1 MLDRALLKTYFA
13 RNLRALLKKNK
24 VSQRG
29 LSERMGV
36 CRQTISNWCNE
47 DNPIV
52 PNAYEI
58 YMITDL
64 FSVNPGNLFTDAP
77 ELNQAPTTSK
87 IKSGLRWI
95 RLDGPVKGES
105 FIYRTEVRGRFVEI
119 MGSKRTPGTNLLW
132 RSMMY
137 YYKDESFES
146 LKAAKEYAEKDIRG
160 GSA

>member
-64 FSVNPGNLFTDAP
+64 FSVNPGNLFTDDP
-77 ELNQAPTTSK
+77 EPDQVPTTSK
-87 IKSGLRWI
+87 IASGLKWI

-105 FIYRTEVRGRFVEI
+105 YIYRTEIRGRFVEI
-119 MGSKRTPGTNLLW
+119 MGSKRTPGTSLLW

-137 YYKDESFES
+137 YYKDESFET
-146 LKAAKEYAEKDIRG
+146 LKAAKEYAEKDIRR
-160 GSA
+160 SA